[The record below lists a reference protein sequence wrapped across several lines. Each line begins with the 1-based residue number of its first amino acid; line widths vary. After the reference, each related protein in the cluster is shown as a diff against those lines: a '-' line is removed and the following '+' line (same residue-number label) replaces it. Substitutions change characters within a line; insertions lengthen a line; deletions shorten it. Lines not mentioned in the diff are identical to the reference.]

1 MTTKTSP
8 QHAGAFDL
16 RNVIGALLG
25 IYGIVLVVCSFA
37 LDPGVNLDTGLPKES
52 SDNLWAGVAM
62 LVVAVAFMLWAKLRP
77 IIVDPS
83 KIDESKLAEAK

>member
-37 LDPGVNLDTGLPKES
+37 LDPGVNPDTGLPKES

-77 IIVDPS
+77 IVVDPA
-83 KIDESKLAEAK
+83 KIDESKLPGAH